1 MLLFF
6 LILRTVYTHCRTLGK
21 RIKSIRYK
29 CHPNS
34 FSLKVS
40 TVILSP
46 SSLFKLICSVLI
58 FLIIDVTNVHGRK
71 FKNRSPSQAD
81 RKFIMTGK
89 HKGGAEPPFP
99 TRGPSLPQL
108 MALGHRRLQL
118 TNVLGEPSG
127 ASCRRRPS
135 MPAQW
140 DWGMATRPLMLESG
154 GSGPV

>member
-6 LILRTVYTHCRTLGK
+6 LILKTVYTHCRTLGK
-21 RIKSIRYK
+21 HIKNIGYK
-29 CHPNS
+29 CHPNY

-40 TVILSP
+40 TVNLSP
-46 SSLFKLICSVLI
+46 SSLFKLICSMLI
-58 FLIIDVTNVHGRK
+58 FLIIDVTNIHGRK
-71 FKNRSPSQAD
+71 FKNRSSSQAD

-89 HKGGAEPPFP
+89 HKEPPFP
-99 TRGPSLPQL
+99 TRGPSLPRIT
-108 MALGHRRLQL
+108 ALGHQRLQI

-127 ASCRRRPS
+127 ASCRRHPS

-140 DWGMATRPLMLESG
+140 DWGTATRPLMLESG